1 MEVIVR
7 ICDKCDKSYA
17 FNPNRCFSEY
27 SSKYCKYCCDMI
39 QNNIEN
45 KIKDY
50 MKIKYGGL

>member
-17 FNPNRCFSEY
+17 FNPSRCFSEY